1 MLPLQIKDVDK
12 IFESNKV
19 LSDIKLSVGKN
30 EIFGL
35 IALNGQGKTT
45 LIKIMLDLLDPDS
58 GEIKLFGKDHFLPE
72 SRQMTCYLP
81 EKFAPSRYLSGFE
94 FINFVLNFYSKKPDQ
109 IKIRKLCDELDFN
122 HDYLS
127 QKIGKYSKGMTQKL
141 GLMALLLTEAELVI
155 LDEPMSGLDPKARI
169 ALKEQL
175 ISYKKLGKTI
185 FFTSHILSDMDEI
198 CDHIAILSDSKI
210 VYCGSPKDFKAK
222 HKEKD
227 LDKAFLKEIS

>member
-12 IFESNKV
+12 LFDKRQV
-19 LSDIKLSVGKN
+19 LSDIELEVNKN

-58 GEIKLFGKDHFLPE
+58 GEIKLFGSDHFLPE
-72 SRQMTCYLP
+72 SRKKICYLP
-81 EKFAPSRYLSGFE
+81 EKFAPSKYLNGFE
-94 FINFVLNFYSKKPDQ
+94 FIKFVLSFYKKKASKAK
-109 IKIRKLCDELDFN
+109 IKKLCNQLDLN

-169 ALKEQL
+169 ALKNQL
-175 ISYKKLGKTI
+175 INYKKLGKTI

-198 CDHIAILSDSKI
+198 CDRIAVLSDSKI
-210 VYCGSPKDFKAK
+210 VYCGSPKDFKAE

-227 LDKAFLKEIS
+227 LDKAFLKQIA